1 MKRLQGVRIARVATV
16 PYFVLSQLG
25 GQLASL
31 PGEGAEVV
39 VVTSSGPE
47 LAALEARG
55 IKCIT
60 LEIPRALSPWKD
72 LVALLKLC
80 GIFLRGNFE
89 IFHSTTPKAGLLAAL
104 AGFLARVPIR
114 LHTFTGQPWATMKGP
129 LSWAARGSDWLIG
142 RLNTRCYADSESQ
155 RQFLVEQGIV
165 DSARLAVLGAG
176 SLAGVDLDR
185 FNPLRFSEA
194 ARAQL
199 RADIGIPL
207 DAGVVLFV
215 GRITVDKGVRELL
228 AAFRTLKE
236 AGSTAHLVCVGPFDA
251 ERGGREGISRDEI
264 GVIADTHVVGYTE
277 TPEAFMSMADILCL
291 PSYREGFGTVVIEA
305 AAMGVPTVGTNI
317 YGLSDAVLHGKTG
330 VLAPVR
336 NAVALAGALAELL
349 EKKELCARM
358 GRAARARVEALFTSQ
373 MVTGY
378 LIEEYHRLLSG
389 SREAQKKF
397 TYCGKRLLDIIFGMI
412 MLVLAGVPMVL
423 IAMVVKLT
431 SPGPVLYWSDRIGRG
446 NRVFRM
452 PKFRTMRLHTPAVA
466 THLLKNPEQYLTP
479 VGGILR
485 KSSLDE
491 LPQLWS
497 ILKGDMSLVG
507 PRPALYNQDD
517 LIQLRTEK
525 GLQHLAP
532 GVTGW
537 AQVNGRD
544 ELPISHKVQL
554 DAEYLRNISL
564 TLDLK
569 ILLRTF
575 LKVLRREGIA
585 H

>member
-25 GQLASL
+25 GQIESL
-31 PGEGAEVV
+31 SGEGAEVV

-47 LAALEARG
+47 LATLEARG
-55 IKCIT
+55 IECIT
-60 LEIPRALSPWKD
+60 LEIPRSLSPWKD
-72 LVALLKLC
+72 MVALLKLRA
-80 GIFLRGNFE
+80 IFRRGNFE
-89 IFHSTTPKAGLLAAL
+89 IFHSTTPKAGLLAAV

-114 LHTFTGQPWATMKGP
+114 LHTFTGQPWATMSGP
-129 LSWAARGSDWLIG
+129 LSWAARGSDRLIG
-142 RLNTRCYADSESQ
+142 RLNTCCYTDSESQ

-176 SLAGVDLDR
+176 SLAGVDIDR
-185 FNPLRFSEA
+185 FNPLRFPEA
-194 ARAQL
+194 TRAQL
-199 RADIGIPL
+199 RADIGIPQ
-207 DAGVVLFV
+207 DAGVILFV

-236 AGSTAHLVCVGPFDA
+236 AGSPAHLICVGPFDA
-251 ERGGREGISRDEI
+251 ERGRPGGISRDEI
-264 GVIADTHVVGYTE
+264 DAIADTHVVGYTE
-277 TPEAFMSMADILCL
+277 TPESFMATADILCL

-317 YGLSDAVLHGKTG
+317 YGLSDAVLHGETG
-330 VLAPVR
+330 VLVPVR
-336 NAVALAGALAELL
+336 NAPALAEALAELL
-349 EKKELCARM
+349 EKKELCAAM

-373 MVTGY
+373 MITGY
-378 LIEEYHRLLSG
+378 LAEEYHRLLSRR
-389 SREAQKKF
+389 REARKF
-397 TYCGKRLLDIIFGMI
+397 TYCGKRLLDIIFGTI
-412 MLVLAGVPMVL
+412 MLVLAGLPMVL
-423 IAMVVKLT
+423 IALAVKLT
-431 SPGPVLYWSDRIGRG
+431 SPGPVLYWSDRVGRE
-446 NRVFRM
+446 NKIFRM
-452 PKFRTMRLHTPAVA
+452 PKFRTMRRHTPAMA
-466 THLLKNPEQYLTP
+466 THLLKSPEQYLTP

-491 LPQLWS
+491 LPQFWN
-497 ILKGDMSLVG
+497 ILKGEMSLVG

-525 GLQHLAP
+525 GVQHLAP

-544 ELPISHKVQL
+544 ELPIPQKVQL
-554 DAEYLRNISL
+554 DVEYLKDISL
-564 TLDLK
+564 ALDLK
-569 ILLRTF
+569 VLLLTF
-575 LKVLRREGIA
+575 LKVLRREGIT

>member
-25 GQLASL
+25 GQLEALS
-31 PGEGAEVV
+31 GEGAEVV
-39 VVTSSGPE
+39 VVTSPGPE
-47 LAALEARG
+47 LATLEARG
-55 IKCIT
+55 IECIT

-72 LVALLKLC
+72 LVALLRLTA
-80 GIFLRGNFE
+80 IFRRGDFE
-89 IFHSTTPKAGLLAAL
+89 IVHSTTPKAGLLAAV

-114 LHTFTGQPWATMKGP
+114 LHTFTGQPWATMRGP
-129 LSWAARGSDWLIG
+129 LSWVARGSDRLIG

-185 FNPLRFSEA
+185 FEPLRFSEG

-199 RADIGIPL
+199 RADIGIPP
-207 DAGVVLFV
+207 DVGVILFV

-236 AGSTAHLVCVGPFDA
+236 KGSTAHLICVGPFDA
-251 ERGGREGISRDEI
+251 ERGRQGGISRDAI
-264 GVIADTHVVGYTE
+264 DAIADTHVVGYTE
-277 TPEAFMSMADILCL
+277 TPESFMATADILCL

-317 YGLSDAVLHGKTG
+317 YGLSDAVLHGETG
-330 VLAPVR
+330 VLVPVR
-336 NAVALAGALAELL
+336 NAPALAEALAELL
-349 EKKELCARM
+349 EKKELRTAM

-373 MVTGY
+373 VITGY
-378 LIEEYHRLLSG
+378 LVEEYHRLLG
-389 SREAQKKF
+389 RRREAQKF
-397 TYCGKRLLDIIFGMI
+397 TYCGKRLLDIIFGTI
-412 MLVLAGVPMVL
+412 MFVLAGLPMVL
-423 IAMVVKLT
+423 IALMVKLT
-431 SPGPVLYWSDRIGRG
+431 SPGPVLYWSDRVGRE
-446 NRVFRM
+446 NRIFRM
-452 PKFRTMRLHTPAVA
+452 PKFRTMRRHTPAVA
-466 THLLKNPEQYLTP
+466 THLLKSPEQYLTP

-491 LPQLWS
+491 LPQLWN
-497 ILKGDMSLVG
+497 ILKGEMSLVG

-517 LIQLRTEK
+517 LIELRTEK
-525 GLQHLAP
+525 GVQHLAP

-544 ELPISHKVQL
+544 ELPIPDKVQL
-554 DAEYLRNISL
+554 DAEYLKDISL
-564 TLDLK
+564 ALDLK
-569 ILLRTF
+569 ILLLTF
-575 LKVLRREGIA
+575 LKVLRREGIT

>member
-25 GQLASL
+25 GQLESL

-89 IFHSTTPKAGLLAAL
+89 IFHSTTPKAGLLAAI
-104 AGFLARVPIR
+104 AGFLAKVPIR

-129 LSWAARGSDWLIG
+129 LCWAARWSDWLIG

-155 RQFLVEQGIV
+155 RQFLVQQGIV
-165 DSARLAVLGAG
+165 DPARLAVLGAG

-194 ARAQL
+194 ARAQQ
-199 RADIGIPL
+199 RADLGIPL

-228 AAFRTLKE
+228 AAFCKLKE
-236 AGSTAHLVCVGPFDA
+236 AGNTAHLVCVGPFDV
-251 ERGGREGISRDEI
+251 ERGGRGGISRDEI
-264 GVIADTHVVGYTE
+264 GNIPDTHVVGYTE
-277 TPEAFMSMADILCL
+277 MPEAFMVMADILCL

-330 VLAPVR
+330 VLVPVR
-336 NAVALAGALAELL
+336 NAAALAGALAELL
-349 EKKELCARM
+349 EEKELCAAM
-358 GRAARARVEALFTSQ
+358 GRAARVRVESLFTSQ
-373 MVTGY
+373 MVTGH

-397 TYCGKRLLDIIFGMI
+397 TYCGKRFLDIIFGMI
-412 MLVLAGVPMVL
+412 ILVFAGLPMVL
-423 IAMVVKLT
+423 IALVVKLT
-431 SPGPVLYWSDRIGRG
+431 SPGPVLYWSDRIGRE
-446 NRVFRM
+446 NRTFRM

-466 THLLKNPEQYLTP
+466 THLLKSPEQYLTP

-491 LPQLWS
+491 LPQLWN
-497 ILKGDMSLVG
+497 ILKGEMSLVG
-507 PRPALYNQDD
+507 PRPALYNQED

-525 GLQHLAP
+525 GVQHLAP

-544 ELPISHKVQL
+544 ELPIPHKVQL
-554 DAEYLRNISL
+554 DAEYLKDISL
-564 TLDLK
+564 KLDLE
-569 ILLRTF
+569 ILLLTF
-575 LKVLRREGIA
+575 LKVLRREGIT